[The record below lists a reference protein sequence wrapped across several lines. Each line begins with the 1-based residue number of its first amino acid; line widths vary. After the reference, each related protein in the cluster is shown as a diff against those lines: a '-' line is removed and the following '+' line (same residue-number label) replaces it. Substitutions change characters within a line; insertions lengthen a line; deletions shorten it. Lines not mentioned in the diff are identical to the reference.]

1 MKEKSHI
8 EILAANKLMRSP
20 DEVTAFENALAA
32 LAENPDREDLPNLHL
47 ILDDR
52 CEQPEVMFG
61 LIHFLESF
69 EVSAQLKSFVTI
81 VPELIIVASGW
92 TRTIHNRILNDELAC
107 HLYRDIL
114 RLFNEQKPHFV
125 RELLEQSAAYHL
137 NLNTTDAK
145 QELAKQV

>member
-1 MKEKSHI
+1 MKENRSI

-32 LAENPDREDLPNLHL
+32 LAENPNNEDLSDLHL

-69 EVSAQLKSFVTI
+69 DVSAQIQAFVAV
-81 VPELIIVASGW
+81 VPQLILIGSEW
-92 TRTIHNRILNDELAC
+92 TKILHNRILNDDYAC

-114 RLFNEQKPHFV
+114 HSLNSKKPNFV
-125 RELLEQSAAYHL
+125 RQLLEESASYHL
-137 NLNTTDAK
+137 NKREPKLEIAR
-145 QELAKQV
+145 

>member
-1 MKEKSHI
+1 MKENRSI

-32 LAENPDREDLPNLHL
+32 LAENPNNKYLSDLHL
-47 ILDDR
+47 ILDDH

-69 EVSAQLKSFVTI
+69 DVSAQIQAFVAV
-81 VPELIIVASGW
+81 VPQLILIGSEW
-92 TRTIHNRILNDELAC
+92 TKILHNRILNDDYAC

-114 RLFNEQKPHFV
+114 HSLNSKQPNFV
-125 RELLEQSAAYHL
+125 RQLLEESASYHL
-137 NLNTTDAK
+137 NKRERKLEIAR
-145 QELAKQV
+145 